1 MAHCDDTAQKIVCLT
16 KYLNEN
22 TIETIEGKT
31 SAVIEVAK
39 YNSRNR
45 YLYGVRGSKLAIT
58 LATTLLEEAQN
69 TQEGVPDVYTTPL
82 RQKPNKTSRRLST
95 VIQQSLK
102 KTNQRGDYTKTTDA
116 VKIAIASC
124 LLNEVNTDIDI
135 DENENDKERLPS
147 VILVDDDD
155 DDDVIVLDETG
166 KSDNEDE
173 DDDVLII
180 ETPEYTWTPE
190 SKVKQ
195 PQRQNV
201 DDGVFDDVPMT
212 PNADIEVDKVTKAL
226 EKLET
231 PSNVKLGKAKK
242 VKPSIVVRPLR
253 FPFDTAKDGK
263 DSCAVTSAETDNRDN
278 SNGSIAKA
286 NVSGERKAADVKV
299 GNDDICKQKSEQSKE
314 RKSKKNSKKRKGFSD
329 DHSNTDVQRQTK
341 TRRREND
348 DGNAEKSKNVHEN
361 SSNEGKE
368 KRRKEK
374 QKKNKKRKKNDSS
387 RDKDTTAKKSD
398 PDRNRS
404 STPYQFYGS
413 DCVKDVAKMNLN
425 FGDKRTRQTQDP
437 WQKLVDV
444 SGGTSSSNSSG
455 HKEVYR
461 DSRRAVEHDT
471 RSCPS
476 RGPASRK
483 ELRYVVVDG
492 SNVAMR

>member
-1 MAHCDDTAQKIVCLT
+1 MAHCDGTAQKIVCLT

-22 TIETIEGKT
+22 TIETIEGKS

-45 YLYGVRGSKLAIT
+45 YLYVVRGSKLAIT
-58 LATTLLEEAQN
+58 LATTLLEEAQHV
-69 TQEGVPDVYTTPL
+69 QEGVPDVYTTPL
-82 RQKPNKTSRRLST
+82 RQQPNKTSRRLST

-135 DENENDKERLPS
+135 DENVNDKERLPS
-147 VILVDDDD
+147 VVLIDDDD
-155 DDDVIVLDETG
+155 DDDVIVLDENG

-180 ETPEYTWTPE
+180 ETPVYTWTPE

-195 PQRQNV
+195 LERQDV
-201 DDGVFDDVPMT
+201 DDDVFDDVPMT
-212 PNADIEVDKVTKAL
+212 PTADIDVDKVTKAL

-231 PSNVKLGKAKK
+231 PSAVKLGKATK

-253 FPFDTAKDGK
+253 FHFDTAKDGK
-263 DSCAVTSAETDNRDN
+263 DSSAITSAEKENRDN
-278 SNGSIAKA
+278 GNGSIAKGK
-286 NVSGERKAADVKV
+286 VSGEIKTADIKV

-314 RKSKKNSKKRKGFSD
+314 RKSKEKSKKRKRFSGD
-329 DHSNTDVQRQTK
+329 TDVQRQTK
-341 TRRREND
+341 TKRRDND
-348 DGNAEKSKNVHEN
+348 DENAEKSKSDHEK
-361 SSNEGKE
+361 SDNERRE

-374 QKKNKKRKKNDSS
+374 KKKNKKRKKSDSL
-387 RDKDTTAKKSD
+387 RDKDTTSKKSD
-398 PDRNRS
+398 PDRNKS
-404 STPYQFYGS
+404 TTPYQFYGS

-425 FGDKRTRQTQDP
+425 FADKRSRGTQDP

-444 SGGTSSSNSSG
+444 SDGGSKSNTGG
-455 HKEVYR
+455 HREEYR
-461 DSRRAVEHDT
+461 DSRRAVGYET
-471 RSCPS
+471 RSYPS
-476 RGPASRK
+476 RVPASRK
-483 ELRYVVVDG
+483 GLRYIVVDG